1 MRTATVFELA
11 VVVVGVVLFLSMAG
25 GAYADA
31 TVNETVDSQTVT
43 VNYSVDSQLDATD
56 VVSYGDAT
64 VRNASG
70 DVLTEGTDYDYERSA
85 GEINW
90 TNTANTTAG
99 TNATATFEYVTHQEQ
114 ARLVAT
120 LLQPLSTVLG
130 FAPWLV
136 GLGVVLLVVRSGGF

>member
-1 MRTATVFELA
+1 MRSASVWELA

-31 TVNETVDSQTVT
+31 TVNKTIDNQSVS

-56 VVSYGDAT
+56 VVSYGGAT
-64 VRNASG
+64 VRNSSG
-70 DVLTEGTDYDYERSA
+70 DVLTEGTDYDYEQSV

-90 TNTANTTAG
+90 TSTTNTTAG
-99 TNATATFEYVTHQEQ
+99 NNATASFEYVTHQEQ

-120 LLQPLSTVLG
+120 LLRPVSAVLG
-130 FAPWLV
+130 FTPWLV
-136 GLGVVLLVVRSGGF
+136 GLGVVLLVIRSRGF

>member
-1 MRTATVFELA
+1 MRSATAWELA
-11 VVVVGVVLFLSMAG
+11 VVLVGIVLVLTMAG
-25 GAYADA
+25 GAYGDA
-31 TVNETVDSQTVT
+31 TVQETVDNQSVT
-43 VNYSVDSQLDATD
+43 VNYSTGSQLDATD

-70 DVLTEGTDYDYERSA
+70 DVLTEGTDYDYEQSV

-99 TNATATFEYVTHQEQ
+99 TNATVTFDHVTHQEQ

-136 GLGVVLLVVRSGGF
+136 GLGVVLLVVRSRGF